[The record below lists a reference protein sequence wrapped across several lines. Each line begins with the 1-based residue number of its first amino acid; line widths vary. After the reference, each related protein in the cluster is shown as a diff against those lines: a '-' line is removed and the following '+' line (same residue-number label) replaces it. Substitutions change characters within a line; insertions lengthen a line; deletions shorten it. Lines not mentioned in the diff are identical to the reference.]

1 MTTLAANKQRAFE
14 QGDINEFPMIASDII
29 FEGAAVGLVDAS
41 GHARPLDS
49 ADRFVGFATA
59 KADNASGSAADIR
72 VQVRKKGTIELSVTG
87 AVITDVGQPIYAT
100 DDDLFQF
107 VATSAVFIGFIRRF
121 VSAGVAVVEYDAGK
135 LTDPHLG
142 FIHETTAID
151 KTVDD
156 LDNGKCFWFTADAKK
171 LLVPAIG
178 DGVHNIR
185 MVNAGAFGTQLMSI
199 DMVDATDDLES
210 ADITPADGKGLL
222 NTKSTARRGDRLD
235 VSMVDATGY
244 SAENKVGIWAI
255 EA

>member
-1 MTTLAANKQRAFE
+1 MATLAANKQRAYE
-14 QGDINEFPMIASDII
+14 IGDINEFPMTVDIV
-29 FEGAAVGLVDAS
+29 FEGSAVGLVDAT
-41 GHARPLDS
+41 GHARPLTS
-49 ADRFVGFATA
+49 ADKFVGFARA
-59 KADNASGSAADIR
+59 KADNSGGSAADIR
-72 VQVRKKGTIELSVTG
+72 CEVHTRGRIELAVSG
-87 AVITDVGQPIYAT
+87 AVITDVGQPVYAT
-100 DDDLFQF
+100 DDDSFQF
-107 VATSAVFIGFIRRF
+107 IATSAVFVGFIRRF

-142 FIHETTAID
+142 FIHESTAVD

-222 NTKSTARRGDRLD
+222 NTKATARRGDRLD

-244 SAENKVGIWAI
+244 SAENKVGTWAI